1 MKTDVL
7 LVDDEREFVLA
18 LAKRLALRGFSTACA
33 HDGDEALA
41 YLSAHDAPVV
51 VLDVN
56 MPGRSGVD
64 VLREI
69 KELRPATEVV
79 MLTGAT
85 DVGTAVTGMKL
96 GASDYLQKPVD
107 VEVLA
112 QAVRQA
118 KALLDRRLGRERMED
133 VVRMAA
139 LGRLAEGL
147 AHEINNPVNVMVQEA
162 GWIADLL
169 EEPGGRSLPEYPDL
183 IKAVDKI
190 ESQGKRC
197 RAITAKL
204 LRFGK
209 KNDPRVRPVNLNAVL
224 EKCLADRALRLAELK
239 VVTVL
244 KLDPELPEMT
254 LAPADMDHLFGNLL
268 DNALDSMAQPR
279 AVPAADPLD
288 DPGDAPAGESMGDPA
303 APRGGTLTVTTRA
316 RDAHLT
322 VAVADTGSGIAP
334 DDLPRLFEPFFST
347 KDVGQG
353 TGLGLSI
360 CYGIVSGLSG
370 EITAH
375 GEPGKGAEFVVRL
388 PRGRAEA

>member
-69 KELRPATEVV
+69 KEMRPATEVV

-133 VVRMAA
+133 VVRMAS

-162 GWIADLL
+162 GWIGDLL
-169 EEPGGRSLPEYPDL
+169 EEPECGSLSVRADL
-183 IKAVDKI
+183 LKAVDKI
-190 ESQGKRC
+190 EHQGRRC
-197 RAITAKL
+197 RAITSKL

-209 KNDPRVRPVNLNAVL
+209 QSDPRVRPVNLNAVL
-224 EKCLADRALRLAELK
+224 EKCLADRAPRLAELK

-244 KLDPELPEMT
+244 KLAPDLPELT
-254 LAPADMDHLFGNLL
+254 LAPADMDHLFGNIL
-268 DNALDSMAQPR
+268 DNALDAMA
-279 AVPAADPLD
+279 
-288 DPGDAPAGESMGDPA
+288 GK
-303 APRGGTLTVTTRA
+303 GGTLTVATRV

-322 VAVADTGSGIAP
+322 VAITDTGSGIAP
-334 DDLPRLFEPFFST
+334 EDLPRLFDPFFST

-375 GEPGKGAEFVVRL
+375 GEPDKGAEFIVRL
-388 PRGRAEA
+388 PRSRAEA

>member
-69 KELRPATEVV
+69 KEMRPATEVV

-85 DVGTAVTGMKL
+85 DVGTAVAGMKL

-118 KALLDRRLGRERMED
+118 KAQQDRRLGRERMED
-133 VVRMAA
+133 VVRMAS

-162 GWIADLL
+162 GWISDLL
-169 EEPGGRSLPEYPDL
+169 EEPGCRSLPEYPEL
-183 IKAVDKI
+183 IKAVDRI

-244 KLDPELPEMT
+244 KLAPDLPEMT

-268 DNALDSMAQPR
+268 DNALDAMAQPR
-279 AVPAADPLD
+279 PVHAADPLD
-288 DPGDAPAGESMGDPA
+288 DPQGGPAGEST
-303 APRGGTLTVTTRA
+303 APGGGTLTVTTRA

-322 VAVADTGSGIAP
+322 VVVADTGSGIAP
-334 DDLPRLFEPFFST
+334 GDLPRLFEPFFST

-388 PRGRAEA
+388 PRSRADS

>member
-69 KELRPATEVV
+69 KEMRPATEVV

-85 DVGTAVTGMKL
+85 DVGTAVAGMKL

-162 GWIADLL
+162 GWMGDLL
-169 EEPGGRSLPEYPDL
+169 EEPGCRSLPEYPDL
-183 IKAVDKI
+183 IKAVDRI
-190 ESQGKRC
+190 EHQGKRC

-224 EKCLADRALRLAELK
+224 ERCLADRAPRLAELK

-268 DNALDSMAQPR
+268 DNALDAMAQPR
-279 AVPAADPLD
+279 PVPAADPLD
-288 DPGDAPAGESMGDPA
+288 DPKDGPADEST
-303 APRGGTLTVTTRA
+303 APRGGTLTVTTRV

-322 VAVADTGSGIAP
+322 VAIADTGLGITP
-334 DDLPRLFEPFFST
+334 EDLPRLFEPFFST

-370 EITAH
+370 EIAAH

-388 PRGRAEA
+388 PRSRADS